1 MYKETLSKDLDKL
14 VSIEAAVRLTAKP
27 MTAIGLAA
35 IFLAIVWVAAN
46 AITAGAENQGF
57 IVAAGVIGGYMAL
70 NIGANDVANNVGPAF
85 GAKSLTMMGAL
96 IIAAIFE
103 SAGAFIAGGDVVNTI
118 SKGIIDPSLMPDT
131 TIFIWA
137 MMSALL
143 AAALWINFATWVGA
157 PVSTTHSIVG
167 GVIGA
172 GIAAAGF
179 GIVNWGIM
187 GKIAISWV
195 ISPVLGGIVAALFL
209 AFVKS
214 YIIYQPDKVAAAKR
228 WVPVL
233 VALMAGI
240 FSSYLVMK
248 GLKKVWRPGPETVIA
263 LGAMVFAVTWFIV
276 RPLIARRAEGME
288 NRTESVRS
296 LFTVPL
302 ICSVAL
308 LSFAHGSND
317 VANAVGPLSAIVG
330 AVGSGDI
337 SAKVE
342 IPLWVML
349 IGAAG
354 ISLGLVLFGPKLVRR
369 VGQEITKMN
378 PMRAYCVALSAA
390 VTVILASALAL
401 PVSDVTPSDPL
412 LGDNNPPTIG
422 FTVAEGVG
430 GLDRLNC
437 FASGQGAATIERL
450 GPRRIEIRLKA
461 PFPPGRSRINCTLPG
476 RDEIRA
482 AARLFQSVERP
493 LLLHCQSG
501 ADRAGFASALYLM
514 LVEGRPVAEAR
525 RQLALRYG
533 HLRLARSG
541 VLDAFFDAYARDTAT
556 SPMALIE
563 WVETRYDPGAVAAG
577 FSATKLATLINAS
590 IFGRIFGRE

>member
-1 MYKETLSKDLDKL
+1 MYKETLSKDLNKL
-14 VSIEAAVRLTAKP
+14 VSIETAVRLTAKP

-288 NRTESVRS
+288 NRNKSIRT
-296 LFTVPL
+296 LFHLPL
-302 ICSVAL
+302 ICAAAL
-308 LSFAHGSND
+308 LSFAHGAND
-317 VANAVGPLSAIVG
+317 VANAVGPLAAIVSSAETG
-330 AVGSGDI
+330 AV
-337 SAKVE
+337 AAEVT
-342 IPLWVML
+342 IPAWVL
-349 IGAAG
+349 FVGAAG
-354 ISLGLVLFGPKLVRR
+354 ITMGLMLFGPKLIRT
-369 VGQEITKMN
+369 VGNQITRMN

-390 VTVILASALAL
+390 ITVIIASALGL
-401 PVSDVTPSDPL
+401 PVSSTHIAIGAIFGVGFYREWQTTRRTHINHGRIQKAPEKPSEWDLLPPLEKTQRRKLVRRKHLWTIVAAWLITVPLSAILAGVIFFIMRAL
-412 LGDNNPPTIG
+412 LG
-422 FTVAEGVG
+422 
-430 GLDRLNC
+430 
-437 FASGQGAATIERL
+437 
-450 GPRRIEIRLKA
+450 
-461 PFPPGRSRINCTLPG
+461 
-476 RDEIRA
+476 
-482 AARLFQSVERP
+482 
-493 LLLHCQSG
+493 
-501 ADRAGFASALYLM
+501 
-514 LVEGRPVAEAR
+514 
-525 RQLALRYG
+525 
-533 HLRLARSG
+533 
-541 VLDAFFDAYARDTAT
+541 
-556 SPMALIE
+556 
-563 WVETRYDPGAVAAG
+563 
-577 FSATKLATLINAS
+577 
-590 IFGRIFGRE
+590 